1 MAKLQLKKPLKI
13 DGEEVKEIEYDLD
26 SLTGTDVQQVTQE
39 MQKLNILVAVPEL
52 DTNYHA
58 MLFAK
63 AAGIDYTDMQR
74 MSLKDY
80 TTATGVV
87 RDFFLADMEA

>member
-1 MAKLQLKKPLKI
+1 MSKLQLKKPIKI
-13 DGEEVKEIEYDLD
+13 NGEEVTEIEYDLD
-26 SLTGTDVQQVTQE
+26 AITGADVQQVTQE
-39 MQKLNILVAVPEL
+39 MQKLNMVIAVPEL

-63 AAGIDYTDMQR
+63 ASGIDYTDMQR

-87 RDFFLADMEA
+87 RDFFLAGMEA